1 MEDLEQ
7 EFERTRERYGSLD
20 MATASIAG
28 TVKDFDSRIALLRP
42 RIELQQE
49 KLQAAMQ
56 NHAGYLQVIA
66 EAELN
71 GQKDRMLTYRA
82 QARFALASIFDRM
95 SARNQSVGQ

>member
-7 EFERTRERYGSLD
+7 EFERTRERYESLD
-20 MATASIAG
+20 LATASISG

-49 KLQAAMQ
+49 KLRAAMQ
-56 NHAGYLQVIA
+56 NYAGYLQVIA

-95 SARNQSVGQ
+95 SAGNQSVGQ